1 MARKTKAQK
10 KAEEEAKKLAK
21 QKKED
26 ENLETSIEE
35 QEEVKSEFQLN
46 KQNKYLVKAFK
57 ESEYY
62 NKDISNKELEERFNK
77 FKQE

>member
-10 KAEEEAKKLAK
+10 EEEAKKLAE
-21 QKKED
+21 QK
-26 ENLETSIEE
+26 EE
-35 QEEVKSEFQLN
+35 EIKVKNEFQLE

-62 NKDISNKELEERFNK
+62 NKDISTDELEERFNK
-77 FKQE
+77 FKKE

>member
-62 NKDISNKELEERFNK
+62 NEDISNEELEERFNK